1 MLHTPNQIS
10 KNQDGSFQLQ
20 ETFEYMG
27 VKFTCKSWGKGSGA
41 HSTHI
46 VNGEINGVNRSFT
59 SSTRKQAKDMFKK
72 AVRKSIT
79 I

>member
-1 MLHTPNQIS
+1 MLHTPNKIS
-10 KNQDGSFQLQ
+10 KNTDGSFQLQ